1 MGVPRCVLL
10 VTNHPDTA
18 ELYAFALERAGFTV
32 NTAAN
37 PREAVRACQDAPPDV
52 TVVHFAPAENPTDVG
67 RTLRESSAEMILIG
81 LFSMQLPVTTL
92 QQLLHFFDDVIL
104 IPCPPDAL
112 VDRLQRLLEK
122 KK

>member
-1 MGVPRCVLL
+1 MAVPRCVLL

-37 PREAVRACQDAPPDV
+37 AGEAIRACHDAPPDA
-52 TVVHFAPAENPTDVG
+52 TVVHFAPAENPGEVG
-67 RTLRESSAEMILIG
+67 KALRQANVKMILIG
-81 LFSMQLPVTTL
+81 LFSMQLPMTTL
-92 QQLLHFFDDVIL
+92 QQILEIFDDVIL

-112 VDRLQRLLEK
+112 VNRVRRLLEK